1 MTFGTEST
9 FIAPVKYPALSQV
22 TLAASHLAHPV
33 SAQPC
38 LLCSKIVK
46 KAWDIL
52 PKETFAVIIAA
63 SLASD
68 LSAAFLG
75 KQHVYT
81 AGEAIVWAA
90 ALGPAS
96 AARAALVA
104 KPLAPFGGVRSAIWR
119 IVKSFKATFKFDD
132 ATAIKFSM
140 HPFFSGCTN
149 WLRLE

>member
-1 MTFGTEST
+1 LKQTRHWATTLPEFAKKARFSPEVMTFGTEST

-81 AGEAIVWAA
+81 AGEAIV
-90 ALGPAS
+90 
-96 AARAALVA
+96 
-104 KPLAPFGGVRSAIWR
+104 
-119 IVKSFKATFKFDD
+119 
-132 ATAIKFSM
+132 
-140 HPFFSGCTN
+140 
-149 WLRLE
+149 